1 MDPLKGNF
9 KSSPIMEA
17 VLISQ
22 LTLLPVQLLAKK
34 CHFGDL
40 TFFFK
45 QHICATYLDT
55 ALCLSLPELDTR
67 QSLFLSLWSRR
78 FPWMV

>member
-40 TFFFK
+40 TFFF
-45 QHICATYLDT
+45 
-55 ALCLSLPELDTR
+55 
-67 QSLFLSLWSRR
+67 
-78 FPWMV
+78 

>member
-40 TFFFK
+40 TFFFLSNTSVP
-45 QHICATYLDT
+45 HTWTLPSAF
-55 ALCLSLPELDTR
+55 LCLSWTPVR
-67 QSLFLSLWSRR
+67 VF
-78 FPWMV
+78 F